1 MRRVFH
7 YVSFFMFLA
16 IIIVW
21 PGCKS
26 HPTSPEIPQAE
37 DGAWTIY
44 TPFNWTHDGQPYNS
58 VYCTVYS
65 DDASYEM
72 KRQMGQIADEKF
84 NRILQLFNFNDLSD
98 FRYPPGYSRIEV
110 YININHP
117 ETIAYAY
124 WNGFIITIRSSDLVG
139 IWYTRAVY
147 LATHELTHIF
157 EFLIEGR
164 HVLSTYVWFKEGI
177 ATHTGCLEQPSWEK
191 IENLSELE
199 SWIAENLNVP
209 GQGNPIR
216 IQQDEDYPPGAN
228 GHRYYQFFELA
239 VRYLLDTEGL
249 GRSYSDVRGLF
260 YDMRNGIPFPVSFQ
274 NHFGISLDDYEL
286 EFYDRMRVYLSQ

>member
-7 YVSFFMFLA
+7 YVSFFMFLV
-16 IIIVW
+16 IMIVW

-26 HPTSPEIPQAE
+26 HPTSPEIPQTE

-44 TPFNWTHDGQPYNS
+44 TPFDWTHDGQPYNS

-72 KRQMGQIADEKF
+72 KRQMGQLADEKF
-84 NRILQLFNFNDLSD
+84 NRILQLFNFDDLSD
-98 FRYPPGYSRIEV
+98 FRYPPGYSRIEI
-110 YININHP
+110 YINRNHP

-147 LATHELTHIF
+147 TATHELTHIF

-164 HVLSTYVWFKEGI
+164 HVLSTYEWFNEGI
-177 ATHTGCLEQPSWEK
+177 AVHTGCLEQPGWQT

-199 SWIAENLNVP
+199 SWISENLNVP

-216 IQQDEDYPPGAN
+216 IQQDEDYPPGAD

-239 VRYLLDTEGL
+239 MRYLLDRKGL
-249 GRSYSDVRGLF
+249 GKSYRDVLGLF
-260 YDMRNGIPFPVSFQ
+260 YDMRNGISFPVSFQ
-274 NHFGISLDDYEL
+274 NHFGISLDDYEI